1 MTNNILH
8 LCNFEVTKNI
18 GTNLSLISKED
29 AVIFYSIEMS
39 KTHSDNLIRLFKDIT
54 VYFVIKNNTENVSTI
69 NHQKWLQ
76 LVNQYNTTMTWK

>member
-1 MTNNILH
+1 MINNILH

-18 GTNLSLISKED
+18 ETNLSLISKDD

-39 KTHSDNLIRLFKDIT
+39 KTHSDNLKALFNDIA
-54 VYFVIKNNTENVSTI
+54 VYFVIKNNTENINTI
-69 NHQKWLQ
+69 NHDKWLQ